1 MQARMRQTYLFSVVV
16 AVALVVVLGGTALA
30 QSRDPSV
37 GTWKLNVAKS
47 KYEPGPAPMSEMRIY
62 EQWETDGIKGTF
74 NLVQKDGTRVPLGFA
89 AHYDGKDYKFMGS
102 LDFDTVALKRVDA
115 NTTDATL
122 KKSGKV
128 VQRTKVVVS
137 NNGKVRTLT
146 TTGTD
151 AKGQKVNSVQVY
163 DKQ

>member
-1 MQARMRQTYLFSVVV
+1 MRQAYLFAVV

-30 QSRDPSV
+30 QTGDSSV

-47 KYEPGPAPMSEMRIY
+47 KYEPGPPPVSETRVY
-62 EQWETDGIKGTF
+62 EPWETDGIKGTF
-74 NLVQKDGTRVPLGFA
+74 TPVQKDGTRATLGFA

-102 LDFDTVALKRVDA
+102 PDFDIVALKRLDA

-122 KKSGKV
+122 KKGAKV
-128 VQRTKVVVS
+128 IQRTKVVVS

-146 TTGTD
+146 TIGTD
-151 AKGQKVNSVQVY
+151 AKGQKVNNVQVY